1 MSCESV
7 GEDEQVIAAVMVTV
21 KEEKLEE
28 SVECS
33 SEAGGSQSLVV
44 TGMYIVTHTITITD
58 RFRV

>member
-21 KEEKLEE
+21 KEKLEE

-33 SEAGGSQSLVV
+33 SEAGGSQCLVV
-44 TGMYIVTHTITITD
+44 TGMYIVTHTITMD